1 MTAAPNPPWS
11 ARRAF
16 YWFICWLVRVL
27 WKPMGGI
34 HVSGLENVPN
44 AGPFI
49 VIANHQSYLDPLF
62 LQAVC
67 PRILHA
73 MAKSTQF
80 ASPIFRRLMTQV
92 YSFPVRRFE
101 IDPQAVRHVLRAL
114 AAGDGVVIYIE
125 GERTWDGELQSPRLG
140 TVRLILKAGVPVVP
154 CRIDGSYDAWP
165 RWHHRIQRLSVLVD
179 FRSPLRFPKLDRR
192 ADRELLLDGATER
205 IMTALRGR
213 VGH

>member
-1 MTAAPNPPWS
+1 MS
-11 ARRAF
+11 LRRAF

-34 HVSGLENVPN
+34 HTTGLQNVPREG
-44 AGPFI
+44 AFI

-67 PRILHA
+67 PRLLHA

-101 IDPQAVRHVLRAL
+101 IDPQSVRHVLRAL
-114 AAGDGVVIYIE
+114 ATGDGVVIYIE
-125 GERTWDGELQSPRLG
+125 GERTWDGEVQSPRLG
-140 TVRLILKAGVPVVP
+140 TVRLILKAGVPVIP
-154 CRIDGSYDAWP
+154 CRIDGAYEAWP
-165 RWHHRIQRLSVLVD
+165 RWHNRVQKLPVHVD
-179 FRSPLRFPKLDRR
+179 FRPPLRFPQLNRK
-192 ADRELLLDGATER
+192 ADREPVVQAAADT
-205 IMTALRGR
+205 IMTSLEPAAS
-213 VGH
+213 

>member
-1 MTAAPNPPWS
+1 MS
-11 ARRAF
+11 LRHAF

-34 HVSGLENVPN
+34 HATGLQNVPRE
-44 AGPFI
+44 GPFI

-67 PRILHA
+67 PRLLHA

-80 ASPIFRRLMTQV
+80 ASPIFRHMMTLV

-114 AAGDGVVIYIE
+114 ETGDGVVIYIE

-140 TVRLILKAGVPVVP
+140 TIRLILKAGVPVIP
-154 CRIDGSYDAWP
+154 CRIDGTYDVWP
-165 RWHHRIQRLSVLVD
+165 RWHNRVQKHLVHVD
-179 FRSPLRFPKLDRR
+179 FRPPLRFPKLNRK
-192 ADRELLLDGATER
+192 ADRELNVQDTAET
-205 IMTALRGR
+205 IMTSLKVAARRG
-213 VGH
+213 G

>member
-1 MTAAPNPPWS
+1 MS
-11 ARRAF
+11 LRRAF
-16 YWFICWLVRVL
+16 YWFICWLVRVV

-34 HVSGLENVPN
+34 RATGLANVPRE
-44 AGPFI
+44 GPFI

-67 PRILHA
+67 PRLLHA

-80 ASPIFRRLMTQV
+80 ASPIFRSLMTLV
-92 YSFPVRRFE
+92 YSFPVRRFD

-140 TVRLILKAGVPVVP
+140 TVRLILKAGVPVIP
-154 CRIDGSYDAWP
+154 CRVEGAYDIWP
-165 RWHHRIQRLSVLVD
+165 RWTHRVQRRPVHVD
-179 FRSPLRFPKLDRR
+179 FRPPRRFPKLDRK
-192 ADRELLLDGATER
+192 ADREDLVEPTAAAIMGALVRQPGITKK
-205 IMTALRGR
+205 
-213 VGH
+213 